1 MSMTGEMKALS
12 QKKEALK
19 KEMSPEIFDHYYK
32 FLYKKRQNPSTD
44 EAKLR
49 SELNGMMGNN
59 KELKNLMFKLE

>member
-1 MSMTGEMKALS
+1 
-12 QKKEALK
+12 
-19 KEMSPEIFDHYYK
+19 MSPEVFNHYYN

-59 KELKNLMFKLE
+59 KDLKNLMFKLEQLIF